1 MALILNT
8 TWVMQSDENKTF
20 EGNVIYMQAIHQP
33 LQGKQQAKQQS
44 AHTPGPK
51 RGKKPNF
58 RAMLQNKEMQAA
70 LGSGIMM
77 LIAWGIAPYFATLS
91 VIIYIAAYG
100 IGGWTKAK
108 EGVETLVKDRDL
120 DVNLLMIAAS
130 LGAATIGYWNEG
142 AMLIFIFA
150 LSGAL
155 ESYATERSHK
165 DISSLL
171 ALKPETALRIEDGQ
185 MNVVAIEDLQ
195 PGDLL
200 LVKPGELIPAD
211 GVVYR
216 GSSFINQSSI
226 TGESMPVD
234 KSAGD
239 EVYAGTVNG
248 EGALYVEVTK
258 SAEGSL
264 FGKIIKLVEEAQA
277 EVPDSQ
283 RFMERFEGI
292 YARIVVGVTLLVIV
306 GAPLLLGWTW
316 NEAFYKAM
324 VFLVVASPCALVS
337 SIMPVM
343 LSAMS
348 SSARRGILFKGG
360 AHMEN
365 IAHTRVVAFDKT
377 GTLTMGTPKVTDI
390 FTAPGVSREQLLSA
404 VASVENLSMHPL
416 ARAIVEQASKENLP
430 LQEAEHVQSIT
441 GHGIQG
447 SISGVVWKIGRLDG
461 TVWAQEIQEKQT
473 MEEREA
479 RETLAVTP
487 TGELKNGKAVESI
500 ANDVLVNGEADW
512 EAVCTRLEQEGK
524 TISVVTVNGEFAGL
538 IAMRDMIRPQAVE
551 AVKKLESMG
560 VKVAMLTGD
569 RARSAW
575 VIAGETGVSL
585 VYADLL
591 PEDKVTQVQ
600 ALREQY
606 GHVLMVGDGVND
618 APALAAATVGM
629 GMGLSGSGTAIEVA
643 DAVLMND
650 NIEEIAWVIGQA
662 RRAERTVKHN
672 MWFAITVILALIA
685 GNFLQDIAL
694 PLGVVGHEG
703 STILVILNGLR
714 LLR

>member
-1 MALILNT
+1 
-8 TWVMQSDENKTF
+8 
-20 EGNVIYMQAIHQP
+20 MQAIHQP
-33 LQGKQQAKQQS
+33 LHRQKQVEQS
-44 AHTPGPK
+44 SSQTPGPN
-51 RGKKPNF
+51 RGKKPDF
-58 RAMLQNKEMQAA
+58 RAMVQNKEMQSA
-70 LGSGIMM
+70 LGSGLLM
-77 LIAWGIAPYFATLS
+77 LIAWGTAPYFGTLS
-91 VIIYIAAYG
+91 IVLYIVAYAV
-100 IGGWTKAK
+100 GGWTKAK
-108 EGVETLVKDRDL
+108 DGIETLVKDRDL

-130 LGAATIGYWNEG
+130 LGAAAIGYWNEG

-185 MNVVAIEDLQ
+185 MNLVAIDDLQ

-226 TGESMPVD
+226 TGESLPVD
-234 KSAGD
+234 KVAGD

-264 FGKIIKLVEEAQA
+264 FGKIIKMVEEAQA

-292 YARIVVGVTLLVIV
+292 YARIVVGVTLLVIA
-306 GAPLLLGWTW
+306 GTQLLLGWTW

-365 IAHTRVVAFDKT
+365 MARTRVVAFDKT
-377 GTLTMGTPKVTDI
+377 GTLTMGTPQVTDI
-390 FTAPGVSREQLLSA
+390 ITAENVDRAQLLAA
-404 VASVENLSMHPL
+404 VAAIENLSMHPL
-416 ARAIVEQASKENLP
+416 ARAIVDQANMENIT
-430 LQEAEHVQSIT
+430 LQEAEHVQDLT
-441 GHGIQG
+441 GWGIEG
-447 SISGVVWKIGRLDG
+447 TINGVVWSIGK
-461 TVWAQEIQEKQT
+461 T
-473 MEEREA
+473 
-479 RETLAVTP
+479 
-487 TGELKNGKAVESI
+487 
-500 ANDVLVNGEADW
+500 DVLGSMQSEEMKDSNVGDPDEHGVNHVKVSSEWGD
-512 EAVCTRLEQEGK
+512 VCSRLEGEGK
-524 TISVVTVNGEFAGL
+524 TVSVVMADGELVGL
-538 IAMRDMIRPQAVE
+538 IAMRDTVRPQAAA
-551 AVKKLESMG
+551 AVKKLEAMG

-569 RARSAW
+569 RARSAS
-575 VIAGETGVSL
+575 VIARETGVSM

-591 PEDKVTQVQ
+591 PEDKVKKVQV
-600 ALREQY
+600 LRKQY
-606 GHVLMVGDGVND
+606 GPVLMVGDGVND

-629 GMGLSGSGTAIEVA
+629 GMGLSGSGTALEVA

-662 RRAERTVKHN
+662 RRAQRTVKQN
-672 MWFAITVILALIA
+672 MFFAITVILALIA
-685 GNFLQDIAL
+685 GNFLQDVAL

>member
-1 MALILNT
+1 
-8 TWVMQSDENKTF
+8 
-20 EGNVIYMQAIHQP
+20 MQAIHQP
-33 LQGKQQAKQQS
+33 LHRQQQAEQRSSQ
-44 AHTPGPK
+44 TPGPN
-51 RGKKPNF
+51 RGKKPDF
-58 RAMLQNKEMQAA
+58 RAMMQNKEMQSA
-70 LGSGIMM
+70 LGSGLLM
-77 LIAWGIAPYFATLS
+77 LIAWGTAPYFGTLS
-91 VIIYIAAYG
+91 IMLYIVAYAV
-100 IGGWTKAK
+100 GGWTKAK
-108 EGVETLVKDRDL
+108 VGIETLVKDRDL

-130 LGAATIGYWNEG
+130 LGAAAIGYWNEG

-185 MNVVAIEDLQ
+185 MNLVTIDDLQ
-195 PGDLL
+195 LGDLL

-226 TGESMPVD
+226 TGESLPVD
-234 KSAGD
+234 KVAGD

-264 FGKIIKLVEEAQA
+264 FGKIIKMVEEAQA

-292 YARIVVGVTLLVIV
+292 YARIVVGVTLLVIA
-306 GAPLLLGWTW
+306 GTPLLLGWTW

-348 SSARRGILFKGG
+348 SSARRGILFKAG

-365 IAHTRVVAFDKT
+365 MARTRVVAFDKT
-377 GTLTMGTPKVTDI
+377 GTLTMGTPQVTDI
-390 FTAPGVSREQLLSA
+390 ITAEHVDRTQLLAA
-404 VASVENLSMHPL
+404 VAAIENISMHPL
-416 ARAIVEQASKENLP
+416 ARAIVDQANKENIT
-430 LQEAEHVQSIT
+430 LQEAEHVQALT
-441 GHGIQG
+441 GWGIEG
-447 SISGVVWKIGRLDG
+447 TVNDVVWSIGKTNVMESMQSEEMKDSN
-461 TVWAQEIQEKQT
+461 VDDPDKQG
-473 MEEREA
+473 
-479 RETLAVTP
+479 VTP
-487 TGELKNGKAVESI
+487 VKVSSEWD
-500 ANDVLVNGEADW
+500 DVRS
-512 EAVCTRLEQEGK
+512 RLEGEGK
-524 TISVVTVNGEFAGL
+524 TVSVVMADGELVGL
-538 IAMRDMIRPQAVE
+538 IAMRDTVRPQAAA
-551 AVKKLESMG
+551 AVKKLEVMG
-560 VKVAMLTGD
+560 VKVVMLTGD
-569 RARSAW
+569 RARSAS
-575 VIAGETGVSL
+575 VIARETGVSM

-591 PEDKVTQVQ
+591 PEDKVKQVQ
-600 ALREQY
+600 ALRKKY
-606 GHVLMVGDGVND
+606 GPVLMVGDGVND

-629 GMGLSGSGTAIEVA
+629 GMGLSGSGTALEVA

-662 RRAERTVKHN
+662 RRAQRTVKQN
-672 MWFAITVILALIA
+672 MFFAITVILALIA
-685 GNFLQDIAL
+685 GNFLQDVAL

>member
-8 TWVMQSDENKTF
+8 TWIMQSDENKTS

-108 EGVETLVKDRDL
+108 EGIENLVKDRDL

-185 MNVVAIEDLQ
+185 MNIVAIEDLQ

-226 TGESMPVD
+226 TGESMPID

-264 FGKIIKLVEEAQA
+264 FGKIIKMVEEAQA

-390 FTAPGVSREQLLSA
+390 LTAPSVSREQLLSA

-447 SISGVVWKIGRLDG
+447 SINGVVWKIGRLDG
-461 TVWAQEIQEKQT
+461 TVWAQEIEEKQT

-479 RETLAVTP
+479 TETLAVTP

-512 EAVCTRLEQEGK
+512 KAVCTRLEQEGK

-569 RARSAW
+569 RARSAS

>member
-1 MALILNT
+1 
-8 TWVMQSDENKTF
+8 
-20 EGNVIYMQAIHQP
+20 MQAIHQP

-77 LIAWGIAPYFATLS
+77 LIAWGIAPYFATMS

-108 EGVETLVKDRDL
+108 EGIETLVKYRDL

-185 MNVVAIEDLQ
+185 MNIVAIEDLQ

-390 FTAPGVSREQLLSA
+390 LTAPSVSREQLLSA

-447 SISGVVWKIGRLDG
+447 SINGVVWKIGRLDG
-461 TVWAQEIQEKQT
+461 TVWAQEIQENQT

-479 RETLAVTP
+479 TETLAVTP
-487 TGELKNGKAVESI
+487 TGEFKNGKAVESI

-569 RARSAW
+569 RARSAS

>member
-1 MALILNT
+1 
-8 TWVMQSDENKTF
+8 
-20 EGNVIYMQAIHQP
+20 MQAIHQP
-33 LQGKQQAKQQS
+33 LQREQQGKQQS

-91 VIIYIAAYG
+91 VILYIVAYG

-185 MNVVAIEDLQ
+185 MNVVAIEDLK

-211 GVVYR
+211 GIVYR

-377 GTLTMGTPKVTDI
+377 GTLTMGTPIVTDI
-390 FTAPGVSREQLLSA
+390 LTAPSVSREQLLSA

-416 ARAIVEQASKENLP
+416 ARAIVEQASKENVP

-441 GHGIQG
+441 GQGIEG
-447 SISGVVWKIGRLDG
+447 RVNGAVWKVGRLDG
-461 TVWAQEIQEKQT
+461 KAWSQKAKETQEMQT
-473 MEEREA
+473 MEQTGA
-479 RETLAVTP
+479 AITLAVMP
-487 TGELKNGKAVESI
+487 NGKSKDGNALKTTADEVEVS
-500 ANDVLVNGEADW
+500 VNRTVDW

-524 TISVVTVNGEFAGL
+524 TISVVTANGEFAGL
-538 IAMRDMIRPQAVE
+538 IAMRDMIRPQAAI
-551 AVKKLESMG
+551 AVKKLEGMG
-560 VKVAMLTGD
+560 VRVAMLTGD
-569 RARSAW
+569 RARSAS
-575 VIAGETGVSL
+575 VIARETGVSL
-585 VYADLL
+585 VYADLM
-591 PEDKVTQVQ
+591 PEDKVKQVQ

-618 APALAAATVGM
+618 APALAVATVGM

-662 RRAERTVKHN
+662 RRAERTVKYN

>member
-8 TWVMQSDENKTF
+8 TSSLEAELSTF
-20 EGNVIYMQAIHQP
+20 TIRKPTIERNVIHMQAIHQP
-33 LQGKQQAKQQS
+33 LHRQKQAEQCSSQ
-44 AHTPGPK
+44 TPGPN
-51 RGKKPNF
+51 RGKKPDF
-58 RAMLQNKEMQAA
+58 RAMIQNKEMQSA
-70 LGSGIMM
+70 LGSGLLM
-77 LIAWGIAPYFATLS
+77 LIAWGTAPYFATLS
-91 VIIYIAAYG
+91 IMLYIVAYAV
-100 IGGWTKAK
+100 GGWTKAK
-108 EGVETLVKDRDL
+108 EGIETLVKDRDL

-130 LGAATIGYWNEG
+130 LGAAAIGYWNEG

-171 ALKPETALRIEDGQ
+171 ALKPETAMRIEDGQ
-185 MNVVAIEDLQ
+185 MNLVAIDDLQ

-226 TGESMPVD
+226 TGESLPVD
-234 KSAGD
+234 KVVGD

-264 FGKIIKLVEEAQA
+264 FGKIIKMVEEAQA

-292 YARIVVGVTLLVIV
+292 YARIVVGVTLLVIA
-306 GAPLLLGWTW
+306 GTPLLLGWTW

-365 IAHTRVVAFDKT
+365 MARTRVVAFDKT
-377 GTLTMGTPKVTDI
+377 GTLTMGTPQVTDI
-390 FTAPGVSREQLLSA
+390 ITAEHVDRAQLLAA
-404 VASVENLSMHPL
+404 VAAIENLSMHPL
-416 ARAIVEQASKENLP
+416 ARAIVDQANKENIT
-430 LQEAEHVQSIT
+430 LQEAEHVQALTGWGIEGTVNDVVWSIGKT
-441 GHGIQG
+441 DVLGLMQSEEMKDSNVDDPDGHG
-447 SISGVVWKIGRLDG
+447 
-461 TVWAQEIQEKQT
+461 
-473 MEEREA
+473 
-479 RETLAVTP
+479 
-487 TGELKNGKAVESI
+487 
-500 ANDVLVNGEADW
+500 ANHMKVSSKWDDV
-512 EAVCTRLEQEGK
+512 CSRLEGEGK
-524 TISVVTVNGEFAGL
+524 TVSAVMADGELVGL
-538 IAMRDMIRPQAVE
+538 IAMRDTVRPQAAA
-551 AVKKLESMG
+551 AVKKLEAMG

-569 RARSAW
+569 RARSAS
-575 VIAGETGVSL
+575 VIARETGVSM

-591 PEDKVTQVQ
+591 PGDKVKQVQ
-600 ALREQY
+600 ALRKQY
-606 GHVLMVGDGVND
+606 GPVLMVGDGVND

-629 GMGLSGSGTAIEVA
+629 GMGLSGSGTALEVA

-662 RRAERTVKHN
+662 RRAQRTVKQN
-672 MWFAITVILALIA
+672 MCFAITVILALIA
-685 GNFLQDIAL
+685 GNFLQDVAL

>member
-1 MALILNT
+1 
-8 TWVMQSDENKTF
+8 
-20 EGNVIYMQAIHQP
+20 MQAIHQP
-33 LQGKQQAKQQS
+33 LHRQNQAEQS
-44 AHTPGPK
+44 SSQTPGPN
-51 RGKKPNF
+51 RGKKPDF
-58 RAMLQNKEMQAA
+58 RAMVQNKEMQSA
-70 LGSGIMM
+70 LGSGLLM
-77 LIAWGIAPYFATLS
+77 LIAWGTAPYFGTFSIML
-91 VIIYIAAYG
+91 YIVAYAV
-100 IGGWTKAK
+100 GGWTKAK
-108 EGVETLVKDRDL
+108 EGIETLVKDRDL

-130 LGAATIGYWNEG
+130 LGAAAIGYWNEG

-171 ALKPETALRIEDGQ
+171 ALKPETALRIEDGR
-185 MNVVAIEDLQ
+185 MNLVAIDDLQ

-226 TGESMPVD
+226 TGESLPVD
-234 KSAGD
+234 KVAGE

-292 YARIVVGVTLLVIV
+292 YARMVVAVTLLVIA
-306 GAPLLLGWTW
+306 GTPLLLGWTW

-337 SIMPVM
+337 SIMPVI

-365 IAHTRVVAFDKT
+365 MARTQVVAFDKT
-377 GTLTMGTPKVTDI
+377 GTLTMGTPQVTDI
-390 FTAPGVSREQLLSA
+390 ITAEHVDRAELLAA
-404 VASVENLSMHPL
+404 VAAIENISMHPL
-416 ARAIVEQASKENLP
+416 ARAIVDQANKENIT
-430 LQEAEHVQSIT
+430 LQEAEHVQALT
-441 GHGIQG
+441 GWGIEG
-447 SISGVVWKIGRLDG
+447 TVNDVVWSIGKTNGLG
-461 TVWAQEIQEKQT
+461 SMQSEK
-473 MEEREA
+473 M
-479 RETLAVTP
+479 
-487 TGELKNGKAVESI
+487 KNGNMDEPDKQAVNHAKVSSEWE
-500 ANDVLVNGEADW
+500 DVRS
-512 EAVCTRLEQEGK
+512 RLEGEGK
-524 TISVVTVNGEFAGL
+524 TVSVVMADGELVGL
-538 IAMRDMIRPQAVE
+538 IAMRDTVRPQAAA
-551 AVKKLESMG
+551 AVRKLEAMG

-569 RARSAW
+569 RTRSAS
-575 VIAGETGVSL
+575 VIAHETGVSM

-591 PEDKVTQVQ
+591 PEDKVKQVQ
-600 ALREQY
+600 ALRKQY
-606 GHVLMVGDGVND
+606 GPVLMVGDGVND
-618 APALAAATVGM
+618 APAVAAATVGM
-629 GMGLSGSGTAIEVA
+629 GMGLSGSGTALEVA

-662 RRAERTVKHN
+662 RRAQRTVKQN
-672 MWFAITVILALIA
+672 MCFAITVILALIA
-685 GNFLQDIAL
+685 GNFLQDVAL

>member
-1 MALILNT
+1 
-8 TWVMQSDENKTF
+8 
-20 EGNVIYMQAIHQP
+20 MQAIHQP
-33 LQGKQQAKQQS
+33 LHRQKQAEQRSSQ
-44 AHTPGPK
+44 TPGPN
-51 RGKKPNF
+51 RGKKPDF
-58 RAMLQNKEMQAA
+58 KAMMQNKEMQSA
-70 LGSGIMM
+70 LGSGLLM
-77 LIAWGIAPYFATLS
+77 LIAWGTAPYFGTLS
-91 VIIYIAAYG
+91 IMLYIVAYAV
-100 IGGWTKAK
+100 GGWTKAK
-108 EGVETLVKDRDL
+108 EGIETLVKDRDL

-130 LGAATIGYWNEG
+130 LGAAAIGYWNEG

-185 MNVVAIEDLQ
+185 MNLVAIDDLQ

-226 TGESMPVD
+226 TGESLPVD
-234 KSAGD
+234 KVAGD

-264 FGKIIKLVEEAQA
+264 FGKIIKMVEEAQA

-292 YARIVVGVTLLVIV
+292 YARIVVGVTLLVIA
-306 GAPLLLGWTW
+306 GTPLLLGWTW

-365 IAHTRVVAFDKT
+365 MARTQVVAFDKT
-377 GTLTMGTPKVTDI
+377 GTLTMGTPQVTDI
-390 FTAPGVSREQLLSA
+390 ITAEHVDRTQLLAA
-404 VASVENLSMHPL
+404 VAAIENISMHPL
-416 ARAIVEQASKENLP
+416 ARAIVDQANKENIT
-430 LQEAEHVQSIT
+430 LQEAEHVQALT
-441 GHGIQG
+441 GWGIEG
-447 SISGVVWKIGRLDG
+447 TINGVVWSIGKTD
-461 TVWAQEIQEKQT
+461 VMESMQSEEMKDSNVDDPDKQG
-473 MEEREA
+473 
-479 RETLAVTP
+479 VTP
-487 TGELKNGKAVESI
+487 VKVSSEWD
-500 ANDVLVNGEADW
+500 DVRS
-512 EAVCTRLEQEGK
+512 RLEGEGK
-524 TISVVTVNGEFAGL
+524 TVSVVMADSELVGL
-538 IAMRDMIRPQAVE
+538 IAMRDTVRPQAAA
-551 AVKKLESMG
+551 AVKKLEVMG
-560 VKVAMLTGD
+560 VKVVMLTGD
-569 RARSAW
+569 RARSAS
-575 VIAGETGVSL
+575 VIARETGVSM

-591 PEDKVTQVQ
+591 PEDKVKQVQ
-600 ALREQY
+600 ALRKKY
-606 GHVLMVGDGVND
+606 GPVLMVGDGVND

-629 GMGLSGSGTAIEVA
+629 GMGLSGSGTALEVA
-643 DAVLMND
+643 DSVLMND

-662 RRAERTVKHN
+662 RRAQRTVKQN
-672 MWFAITVILALIA
+672 MFFAITVILALIA
-685 GNFLQDIAL
+685 GNFLQDVAL

>member
-1 MALILNT
+1 
-8 TWVMQSDENKTF
+8 
-20 EGNVIYMQAIHQP
+20 MQAIHQP
-33 LQGKQQAKQQS
+33 LHRQKQAEQRSSQ
-44 AHTPGPK
+44 TPGPN
-51 RGKKPNF
+51 RGKKPDF
-58 RAMLQNKEMQAA
+58 KAMMQNKEMQSA
-70 LGSGIMM
+70 LGSGLLM
-77 LIAWGIAPYFATLS
+77 LIAWGTAPYFGTLS
-91 VIIYIAAYG
+91 IMLYIVAYAV
-100 IGGWTKAK
+100 GGWTKAK
-108 EGVETLVKDRDL
+108 EGIETLVKDRDL

-130 LGAATIGYWNEG
+130 LGAAAIGYWNEG

-155 ESYATERSHK
+155 ESYATERSHE

-185 MNVVAIEDLQ
+185 MNLVAIDDLQ

-226 TGESMPVD
+226 TGESLPVD
-234 KSAGD
+234 KVAGD

-264 FGKIIKLVEEAQA
+264 FGKIIKMVEEAQA

-292 YARIVVGVTLLVIV
+292 YARIVVGVTLLVIA
-306 GAPLLLGWTW
+306 GTPLLLGWTW

-365 IAHTRVVAFDKT
+365 MARTQVVAFDKT
-377 GTLTMGTPKVTDI
+377 GTLTMGTPQVTDI
-390 FTAPGVSREQLLSA
+390 ITAEHVDRTQLLAA
-404 VASVENLSMHPL
+404 VAAIENISMHPL
-416 ARAIVEQASKENLP
+416 ARAIVDQANKENIT
-430 LQEAEHVQSIT
+430 LQEAEHVQALT
-441 GHGIQG
+441 GWGIEG
-447 SISGVVWKIGRLDG
+447 TINGVVWSIGK
-461 TVWAQEIQEKQT
+461 T
-473 MEEREA
+473 
-479 RETLAVTP
+479 
-487 TGELKNGKAVESI
+487 
-500 ANDVLVNGEADW
+500 DVLGSMQSEKIKDANVDDPDKQGVNPVNVSSEWDD
-512 EAVCTRLEQEGK
+512 VRSRLEGEGK
-524 TISVVTVNGEFAGL
+524 TVSVVMADGELVGL
-538 IAMRDMIRPQAVE
+538 IAMRDTVRPQAAA
-551 AVKKLESMG
+551 AVRKLEAMG

-569 RARSAW
+569 RVRSAS
-575 VIAGETGVSL
+575 VIARETGVSM

-591 PEDKVTQVQ
+591 PEDKVKQVQ
-600 ALREQY
+600 ALRKKY
-606 GHVLMVGDGVND
+606 GPVLMVGDGVND

-629 GMGLSGSGTAIEVA
+629 GMGLSGSGTALEVA

-662 RRAERTVKHN
+662 RRAQRTVKQN
-672 MWFAITVILALIA
+672 MFFAITVILALIA
-685 GNFLQDIAL
+685 GNFLQDVAL

>member
-1 MALILNT
+1 
-8 TWVMQSDENKTF
+8 
-20 EGNVIYMQAIHQP
+20 MQAIHQP
-33 LQGKQQAKQQS
+33 LHRQKQVEQS
-44 AHTPGPK
+44 SSQTPGPN
-51 RGKKPNF
+51 RGKKPDF
-58 RAMLQNKEMQAA
+58 RAMVQNKEMQSA
-70 LGSGIMM
+70 LGSGLLM
-77 LIAWGIAPYFATLS
+77 LIAWGTAPYFGTLS
-91 VIIYIAAYG
+91 IMLYIVAYAV
-100 IGGWTKAK
+100 GGWTKAK
-108 EGVETLVKDRDL
+108 DGIETLVKDRDL

-130 LGAATIGYWNEG
+130 LGAAAIGYWNEG

-185 MNVVAIEDLQ
+185 MNLVAIDDLQ

-226 TGESMPVD
+226 TGESLPVD
-234 KSAGD
+234 KVAGD

-264 FGKIIKLVEEAQA
+264 FGKIIKMVEEAQA

-292 YARIVVGVTLLVIV
+292 YARIVVGVTLLVIA
-306 GAPLLLGWTW
+306 GTPLLLGWTW

-365 IAHTRVVAFDKT
+365 MARTQVVAFDKT
-377 GTLTMGTPKVTDI
+377 GTLTMGTPQVTDI
-390 FTAPGVSREQLLSA
+390 ITAENVDRAQLLAA
-404 VASVENLSMHPL
+404 VAAIENLSMHPL
-416 ARAIVEQASKENLP
+416 ARAIVDQANMENIT
-430 LQEAEHVQSIT
+430 LQEAEHVQALT
-441 GHGIQG
+441 GWGIEG
-447 SISGVVWKIGRLDG
+447 TINGVVWSIGKTGVLG
-461 TVWAQEIQEKQT
+461 SMQS
-473 MEEREA
+473 EEMKDSNVGDPDEHGVNHVKVSS
-479 RETLAVTP
+479 EW
-487 TGELKNGKAVESI
+487 G
-500 ANDVLVNGEADW
+500 DVRS
-512 EAVCTRLEQEGK
+512 RLEGEGK
-524 TISVVTVNGEFAGL
+524 TVSVVMADGELVGL
-538 IAMRDMIRPQAVE
+538 IAMRDTVRPQAAA
-551 AVKKLESMG
+551 AVKKLEAMG

-569 RARSAW
+569 RARSAS
-575 VIAGETGVSL
+575 VIARETGVSM

-591 PEDKVTQVQ
+591 PEDKVEKVQV
-600 ALREQY
+600 LRKQY
-606 GHVLMVGDGVND
+606 GPVLMVGDGVND

-629 GMGLSGSGTAIEVA
+629 GMGLSGSGTALEVA

-662 RRAERTVKHN
+662 RRAQRTVKQN
-672 MWFAITVILALIA
+672 MFFAITVILALIA
-685 GNFLQDIAL
+685 GNFLQDVAL

>member
-8 TWVMQSDENKTF
+8 IWAMQSDENKTS

-77 LIAWGIAPYFATLS
+77 LIAWGITPYFSTLS

-108 EGVETLVKDRDL
+108 EGIETLVKDRDL

-234 KSAGD
+234 KSTGD

-337 SIMPVM
+337 SIMPVT

-390 FTAPGVSREQLLSA
+390 LTAPSVSREQLLSA

-447 SISGVVWKIGRLDG
+447 SINGVVWKIGRLDG

-479 RETLAVTP
+479 TETLAVTP

-569 RARSAW
+569 RARSAS

-672 MWFAITVILALIA
+672 MWFAIPVILALIA

-714 LLR
+714 MLR

>member
-1 MALILNT
+1 MN
-8 TWVMQSDENKTF
+8 
-20 EGNVIYMQAIHQP
+20 MQAIHQP
-33 LQGKQQAKQQS
+33 IHKQVKAEKS
-44 AHTPGPK
+44 STNSPNPN
-51 RGKKPNF
+51 RGRRPNF
-58 RAMLQNKEMQAA
+58 RAMLHNKEMQAA
-70 LGSGIMM
+70 LGSGLLM
-77 LIAWGIAPYFATLS
+77 LIAWSTASWSQPVSIKL
-91 VIIYIAAYG
+91 YIAAYAL
-100 IGGWTKAK
+100 GGWTKAK
-108 EGVETLVKDRDL
+108 EGIETLVKDRDL

-171 ALKPETALRIEDGQ
+171 ALKPETALRIEEGQ
-185 MNVVAIEDLQ
+185 MNLVAIDELQ

-226 TGESMPVD
+226 TGESLPVD

-283 RFMERFEGI
+283 RFIERFEGI
-292 YARIVVGVTLLVIV
+292 YARIVVVVTLLIIGGTPV
-306 GAPLLLGWTW
+306 LLGWTW
-316 NEAFYKAM
+316 GDAFYKAM

-360 AHMEN
+360 AHVEN
-365 IAHTRVVAFDKT
+365 LAQTQVVAFDKT
-377 GTLTMGTPKVTDI
+377 GTLTMGTPQVTDI
-390 FTAPGVSREQLLSA
+390 ITAEAYDRAQVLA
-404 VASVENLSMHPL
+404 AAASIENLSMHPL
-416 ARAIVEQASKENLP
+416 ARAIVDQAILENIAIP
-430 LQEAEHVQSIT
+430 EAEQVQALT
-441 GHGIQG
+441 GWGIEG
-447 SISGVVWKIGRLDG
+447 KVDDVHWRIGKTDEIDSNRDTHWYDERARLG
-461 TVWAQEIQEKQT
+461 
-473 MEEREA
+473 
-479 RETLAVTP
+479 
-487 TGELKNGKAVESI
+487 G
-500 ANDVLVNGEADW
+500 
-512 EAVCTRLEQEGK
+512 EGK
-524 TISVVTVNGEFAGL
+524 TVSVVTADREIVGL
-538 IAMRDMIRPQAVE
+538 IAMRDTVRPQAAAAVRRLE
-551 AVKKLESMG
+551 AMG
-560 VKVAMLTGD
+560 VRVAMLTGD
-569 RARSAW
+569 RAEAAT
-575 VIAGETGVSL
+575 VIARETGVGI
-585 VYADLL
+585 VYADLF
-591 PEDKVTQVQ
+591 PEDKVKQVH
-600 ALREQY
+600 ALRKQY
-606 GHVLMVGDGVND
+606 GQVLMVGDGVND

-629 GMGLSGSGTAIEVA
+629 GMGVSGSGTALEVA
-643 DAVLMND
+643 DVVLMND
-650 NIEEIAWVIGQA
+650 RIEEIAWVIAQA
-662 RRAERTVKHN
+662 RRAQRTIKQN
-672 MWFAITVILALIA
+672 MVFAITVILALIA
-685 GNFLQDIAL
+685 GNFLQDVAL

>member
-1 MALILNT
+1 
-8 TWVMQSDENKTF
+8 
-20 EGNVIYMQAIHQP
+20 MQAIHQP
-33 LQGKQQAKQQS
+33 VHRQKQAEQLSSQ
-44 AHTPGPK
+44 TPGPN
-51 RGKKPNF
+51 RGRKPDF
-58 RAMLQNKEMQAA
+58 RAMLQNKEMQSA
-70 LGSGIMM
+70 LGSGLLM
-77 LIAWGIAPYFATLS
+77 LIAWGTAPYFGTLS
-91 VIIYIAAYG
+91 IMLYIIAYVV
-100 IGGWTKAK
+100 GGWTKAK
-108 EGVETLVKDRDL
+108 EGIETLVKDRDL

-130 LGAATIGYWNEG
+130 LGAAAIGYWNEG

-171 ALKPETALRIEDGQ
+171 ALKPETAMRIEDGQ
-185 MNVVAIEDLQ
+185 MNIVAIDDLQ

-211 GVVYR
+211 GLVYR

-226 TGESMPVD
+226 TGESLPVD
-234 KSAGD
+234 KVAGD

-264 FGKIIKLVEEAQA
+264 FGKIIKMVEEAQA

-292 YARIVVGVTLLVIV
+292 YARIVVGITLLLI
-306 GAPLLLGWTW
+306 AATPLLLGWTW

-365 IAHTRVVAFDKT
+365 MARTRVVAFDKT
-377 GTLTMGTPKVTDI
+377 GTLTMGTPQVADI
-390 FTAPGVSREQLLSA
+390 LTVESVDRTQLLSA
-404 VASVENLSMHPL
+404 VAAIESLSMHPL
-416 ARAIVEQASKENLP
+416 ARAIVDQANKENIT
-430 LQEAEHVQSIT
+430 LQEVEHVQAMT
-441 GHGIQG
+441 GWGIEG
-447 SISGVVWKIGRLDG
+447 TVDGVVWRVGKTTGMESMKSEEMKDSSIDLGKHD
-461 TVWAQEIQEKQT
+461 VIQ
-473 MEEREA
+473 
-479 RETLAVTP
+479 
-487 TGELKNGKAVESI
+487 
-500 ANDVLVNGEADW
+500 VNVSSGWGDI
-512 EAVCTRLEQEGK
+512 CSRLEGEGK
-524 TISVVTVNGEFAGL
+524 TVSVVMADGEIVGL
-538 IAMRDMIRPQAVE
+538 IAMRDTVRPQGAAAVNRLK
-551 AVKKLESMG
+551 AMG
-560 VKVAMLTGD
+560 VQVAMLTGD
-569 RARSAW
+569 RARSAS
-575 VIAGETGVSL
+575 VIARETGVSM

-591 PEDKVTQVQ
+591 PEDKVKQVQ
-600 ALREQY
+600 ALRKQY
-606 GHVLMVGDGVND
+606 GPVLMVGDGVND

-629 GMGLSGSGTAIEVA
+629 GMGLSGSGTALEVA

-662 RRAERTVKHN
+662 RRAQRTVKQN
-672 MWFAITVILALIA
+672 MCFAITVILALIA
-685 GNFLQDIAL
+685 GNFFRDVAL

>member
-1 MALILNT
+1 
-8 TWVMQSDENKTF
+8 
-20 EGNVIYMQAIHQP
+20 MQAIHQP
-33 LQGKQQAKQQS
+33 LHRQKQAEQRLSQ
-44 AHTPGPK
+44 TPGPN
-51 RGKKPNF
+51 RGRKPDF
-58 RAMLQNKEMQAA
+58 RAMVQNKEMQSA
-70 LGSGIMM
+70 LGSGLLM
-77 LIAWGIAPYFATLS
+77 LIAWGTAPYFGTLS
-91 VIIYIAAYG
+91 IMLYIVAYAV
-100 IGGWTKAK
+100 GGWTKAK
-108 EGVETLVKDRDL
+108 EGIETLVKERDL

-130 LGAATIGYWNEG
+130 LGAAAIGYWNEG

-185 MNVVAIEDLQ
+185 MNLVAIDDLE

-226 TGESMPVD
+226 TGESLPVD
-234 KSAGD
+234 KVAGD

-264 FGKIIKLVEEAQA
+264 FGKIIKMVEEAQA

-292 YARIVVGVTLLVIV
+292 YARIVVGVTLLVIA
-306 GAPLLLGWTW
+306 GTPLLLGWTW

-337 SIMPVM
+337 SIMPVI

-365 IAHTRVVAFDKT
+365 MARTRVVAFDKT
-377 GTLTMGTPKVTDI
+377 GTLTMGTPQVTDI
-390 FTAPGVSREQLLSA
+390 ITAEHVDRAQLLAA
-404 VASVENLSMHPL
+404 VAAIENLSMHPL
-416 ARAIVEQASKENLP
+416 ARAIVDQANKENIT
-430 LQEAEHVQSIT
+430 LQEAEHVQALT
-441 GHGIQG
+441 GWGIEG
-447 SISGVVWKIGRLDG
+447 TIHGVVWSIGKTNVLG
-461 TVWAQEIQEKQT
+461 SMQSEK
-473 MEEREA
+473 M
-479 RETLAVTP
+479 
-487 TGELKNGKAVESI
+487 TGSNVDDSDEH
-500 ANDVLVNGEADW
+500 DVNPVKVSSEWGD
-512 EAVCTRLEQEGK
+512 VCSRLEGEGK
-524 TISVVTVNGEFAGL
+524 TVSVVMADGELVGL
-538 IAMRDMIRPQAVE
+538 IAMRDTVRPQAAA
-551 AVKKLESMG
+551 AVKKLEAMG

-569 RARSAW
+569 RARSAS
-575 VIAGETGVSL
+575 VVACETGVNM

-591 PEDKVTQVQ
+591 PGDKVKQVQ
-600 ALREQY
+600 ALRKQY
-606 GHVLMVGDGVND
+606 GPVLMVGDGVND

-629 GMGLSGSGTAIEVA
+629 GMGLSGSGTALEVA

-662 RRAERTVKHN
+662 RRAQRTVKQN
-672 MWFAITVILALIA
+672 MFFAITVILALIV
-685 GNFLQDIAL
+685 GNFLQDVAL